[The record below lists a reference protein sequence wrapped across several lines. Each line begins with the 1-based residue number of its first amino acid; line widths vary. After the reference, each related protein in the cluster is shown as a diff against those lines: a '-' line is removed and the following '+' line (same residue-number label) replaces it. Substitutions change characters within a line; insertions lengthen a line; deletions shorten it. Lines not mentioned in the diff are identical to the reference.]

1 MNKMV
6 KKLKGV
12 RAKLRN
18 NKAFTLIELLVVVAI
33 IGILVLLAL
42 PRYVGYTKDANVA
55 TMQADIRVLESAS
68 LIHNIEGEGWPE
80 TGAALEATV
89 AGVAK
94 AKATA
99 TDPATVEVKAI
110 DKALLKDQIQS
121 LKNEVEAY
129 GIITK
134 GDNVGQVVHLA
145 GEEDRAGNTHFGLSD
160 ELVTPVTP

>member
-80 TGAALEATV
+80 TGTALAETV

-94 AKATA
+94 AKAADATA
-99 TDPATVEVKAI
+99 EVKAI

-160 ELVTPVTP
+160 ELVTSVTPS

>member
-68 LIHNIEGEGWPE
+68 LIHNIEGEGWPSTATAA
-80 TGAALEATV
+80 TGAGVTFATGQTV
-89 AGVAK
+89 K
-94 AKATA
+94 TIDETA
-99 TDPATVEVKAI
+99 
-110 DKALLKDQIQS
+110 LKDQIQS
-121 LKNEVEAY
+121 LKNGVAAY
-129 GIITK
+129 GIITE
-134 GDNVGQVVHLA
+134 GDKAGQVIHLA
-145 GEEDRAGNTHFGLSD
+145 GQEDRAGNTHYGLSED
-160 ELVTPVTP
+160 LVDSAEE

>member
-94 AKATA
+94 AKAADATA
-99 TDPATVEVKAI
+99 EVKAI

-134 GDNVGQVVHLA
+134 GDNVGQVVHLK
-145 GEEDRAGNTHFGLSD
+145 GEADRKGNTHFGLSD
-160 ELVTPVTP
+160 ELVTSVAAE